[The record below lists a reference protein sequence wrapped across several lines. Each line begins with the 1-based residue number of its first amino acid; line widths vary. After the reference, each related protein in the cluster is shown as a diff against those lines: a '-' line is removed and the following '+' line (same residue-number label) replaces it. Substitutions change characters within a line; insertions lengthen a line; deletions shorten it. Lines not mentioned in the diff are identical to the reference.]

1 MNIKKSLIAATLLMS
16 VSAFTFAQTPA
27 APAKPAKKAKM
38 EKPASDSA
46 KPAKKAHH
54 TPKKAA

>member
-1 MNIKKSLIAATLLMS
+1 MNIKKSLIAATLLLS

-27 APAKPAKKAKM
+27 APAKPAKKAKT
-38 EKPASDSA
+38 EKPASDTA
-46 KPAKKAHH
+46 KVKKAHH